1 MSDRGRMT
9 IALRRRLALL
19 GAAAL
24 VILAGLSLRAGGY
37 WLGLSF
43 FTVKYGGSLL
53 WGSMVYLLIAALL
66 PRRGQGRIAV
76 LALALAVAVEFSR
89 LIHTP
94 GFDAF
99 RLTTAGALLLGRV
112 FSLWNIL
119 AYAIGISLAAPID
132 RAFLPGREGAR
143 QSAMTSQ
150 GQRAR

>member
-1 MSDRGRMT
+1 MAP
-9 IALRRRLALL
+9 ALRRGLALL

-37 WLGLSF
+37 RLGLSF
-43 FTVKYGGSLL
+43 FAVKYGGSLL
-53 WGSMVYLLIAALL
+53 WGNMVYLVIAALL
-66 PRRGQGRIAV
+66 PRRGQGRVAG

-89 LIHTP
+89 LVHTP
-94 GFDAF
+94 AFDAF

-119 AYAIGISLAAPID
+119 AYAIGIGLAALLD
-132 RAFLPGREGAR
+132 RALLPGQEESR
-143 QSAMTSQ
+143 QFAITSQ